1 MPYQVEHPPFE
12 LQTASAQLLHLFYCP
27 KRMSQHTGLWFGS
40 DVEILFSGWPLGHGY
55 FHFFLALLLVFM
67 ISVVAQMCAMTPMTT
82 PKMAAKSIIPHA
94 ALHGFRTLIAYLVL
108 LCVITFN
115 AGVIIMVLFGHV
127 AGYIGLTLYL
137 KYNYPAPMAITPADD
152 AKA

>member
-1 MPYQVEHPPFE
+1 MPYQVEHPPSD

-27 KRMSQHTGLWFGS
+27 KRMSQHTGLWFGT

-55 FHFFLALLLVFM
+55 FHFFLALLLVFI
-67 ISVVAQMCAMTPMTT
+67 ISAVAQMCAMTPMTA
-82 PKMAAKSIIPHA
+82 PKMAARSIIHHA
-94 ALHGFRTLIAYLVL
+94 ALNGVRTLIAYLVL

-127 AGYIGLTLYL
+127 AGYIGFTLYL
-137 KYNYPAPMAITPADD
+137 KYHFPAPAATPLADD